1 LKILI
6 GYDGS
11 KDAKATLKD
20 LARAGLPAKAQALVL
35 TVTMPWE
42 PGGPWGRK
50 PVNREA
56 SRIAAESL
64 SQAADLAEEAA
75 GILRGLFPGW
85 TVSTDSVIDSPA
97 QGLLTRAESWKP
109 DLMVLGRHGRTAL
122 GRLLM
127 GSVSQKVMH
136 HAQADLRIVRPRKR
150 EDRKA
155 PRVLVAVDG
164 SEGSDRAV
172 AAAASRMWPKGT
184 RIRVLAALDGV
195 GLLDALGALR
205 KSRVAGGSGTPGK
218 DWVER
223 KSDAAV
229 SRLAAAGHKA
239 EPKVLVGDPRIVIL
253 REAREWEADCIFLG
267 SRGLDAVE
275 RFVLGSVSSSVATHA
290 PCTVEIVRKG
300 PGSRPPR
307 MKT

>member
-1 LKILI
+1 MEDELKILI

-11 KDAKATLKD
+11 RDAKTALKD
-20 LARAGLPAKAQALVL
+20 LSLAGLPSKAQALVL
-35 TVTMPWE
+35 TVTTPWE

-64 SQAADLAEEAA
+64 AQAKALAEEAVGVLQA
-75 GILRGLFPGW
+75 RFPGW
-85 TVSTDSVIDSPA
+85 TVSAESSIDSPA
-97 QGLLTRAESWKP
+97 HGLLTRAESWKP
-109 DLMVLGRHGRTAL
+109 DLIVLGRHGRTAL

-136 HAQADLRIVRPRKR
+136 HAPADLRIARPRR
-150 EDRKA
+150 RTGGTA
-155 PRVLVAVDG
+155 PRILVAVDG

-172 AAAASRMWPKGT
+172 AAAVAREWPKGA
-184 RIRVLAALDGV
+184 RIRVLAALEGM
-195 GLLDALGALR
+195 GLIDALGALR
-205 KSRVAGGSGTPGK
+205 KSRAAGGAGTPAR

-229 SRLAAAGHKA
+229 ARLAAAGFKA
-239 EPKVLVGDPRIVIL
+239 EPKVLVGDPRIIIL

-275 RFVLGSVSSSVATHA
+275 RFVLGSVSSAVASHA

-300 PGSRPPR
+300 PN
-307 MKT
+307 